1 MDMIEK
7 NETWSL
13 VSKPKNKKPIGVK
26 WIFRTKFNPDGTICK
41 HKARLV
47 AKGYAQQAGVDY
59 GETFAPVARME
70 TIRLILSI
78 SASMSWKVYHLDVKS
93 AFLNGVLQEEV
104 YVKQPEGFI
113 VQGHEDKVYH
123 LHKALYGLKQAPRAW
138 YGKIDGYLIYQGFR
152 RSSNEQTLY
161 IRNEEGM
168 IVISLYVDDLLVTGE
183 NEKNVEVL
191 KNELEKEF
199 DMSSLGEMNYFL
211 GVEVMQCSRGIFISQ
226 EKYIKDLL
234 KKFNLDECKPM
245 STPMS
250 QGDKYKKEDGTPKV
264 NPTLYR
270 SMIGSL
276 LYVCSSR
283 PDIMHATGVLSRYMQ
298 APSQNHFVGAK
309 RILRYLKGTQ
319 DFGVWY
325 DRQDVMRLMAYSD
338 SDWAGCLDDMKSTSG
353 YLFSLGSGPFS
364 WNTKKQATTA

>member
-1 MDMIEK
+1 M
-7 NETWSL
+7 T
-13 VSKPKNKKPIGVK
+13 
-26 WIFRTKFNPDGTICK
+26 
-41 HKARLV
+41 
-47 AKGYAQQAGVDY
+47 
-59 GETFAPVARME
+59 
-70 TIRLILSI
+70 
-78 SASMSWKVYHLDVKS
+78 
-93 AFLNGVLQEEV
+93 
-104 YVKQPEGFI
+104 
-113 VQGHEDKVYH
+113 
-123 LHKALYGLKQAPRAW
+123 
-138 YGKIDGYLIYQGFR
+138 YQGFR
-152 RSSNEQTLY
+152 RSPNEPTLY

-183 NEKNVEVL
+183 NEKNVEIL

-283 PDIMHATGVLSRYMQ
+283 PDIMHATCVLSRYMQ

-325 DRQDVMRLMAYSD
+325 DRQDVMRLRAYSD

-364 WNTKKQATTA
+364 WNAKKQATTAQSTAEAEYIAFSSCENQCIWLRKLLEDLCYPQDGSTIIKCDNTSAISISKNPFNMEGQNTYR

>member
-1 MDMIEK
+1 MSDPTNVQEAMLKKEWMEAMQAEMDMIEK

-138 YGKIDGYLIYQGFR
+138 YGSIDGYLLGHGFS
-152 RSSNEQTLY
+152 RSQNEPTLY
-161 IRNEEGM
+161 VRNEGSM
-168 IVISLYVDDLLVTGE
+168 VVVSFCVDDLLVTGE
-183 NEKNVEVL
+183 DPRNVDKL
-191 KNELEKEF
+191 RHELEEEF
-199 DMSSLGEMNYFL
+199 EISSLGLMNYFL
-211 GVEVMQCSRGIFISQ
+211 GVEVMQCQKRIFIS
-226 EKYIKDLL
+226 
-234 KKFNLDECKPM
+234 
-245 STPMS
+245 
-250 QGDKYKKEDGTPKV
+250 
-264 NPTLYR
+264 
-270 SMIGSL
+270 
-276 LYVCSSR
+276 
-283 PDIMHATGVLSRYMQ
+283 
-298 APSQNHFVGAK
+298 
-309 RILRYLKGTQ
+309 
-319 DFGVWY
+319 
-325 DRQDVMRLMAYSD
+325 
-338 SDWAGCLDDMKSTSG
+338 
-353 YLFSLGSGPFS
+353 
-364 WNTKKQATTA
+364 